1 MLVNC
6 KELKIITAFRQEP
19 ALILAAL
26 ELILSEANSPLLLPD
41 DLRLSE
47 TMCE

>member
-6 KELKIITAFRQEP
+6 NELKIITAFRQEP

-26 ELILSEANSPLLLPD
+26 ELILSEANPVQSLPD
-41 DLRLSE
+41 DLHLSE